1 MKLSDIAA
9 PIAAY
14 ADGPGAVRYAVCLRS
29 LASFLREFGDRTILE
44 LVECKPKLERA
55 RASSGCKLVNLIPH
69 LNALENILEASSAT
83 DRANAVRLLIKC
95 LSTDSVYLPP
105 MLEALRRALSRGDA
119 DVSVREFIDRLNND
133 IGSDAFE
140 HTLRELSV
148 SNLKREQVVQIAQN
162 VYGGIQKNTS
172 RRAALAYIRKPH
184 DARTNARRGIEASGG
199 RSAA

>member
-9 PIAAY
+9 PLAAY
-14 ADGPGAVRYAVCLRS
+14 ADGPGAAKYAVCLHS
-29 LASFLREFGDRTILE
+29 LASFLTEFGDHTVLE
-44 LVECKPKLERA
+44 LAECKPKVGRA
-55 RASSGCKLVNLIPH
+55 RASGCKLVNLIPH
-69 LNALENILEASSAT
+69 LDALGNILEASSAT

-105 MLEALRRALSRGDA
+105 MLEALRRALSRDDTDA
-119 DVSVREFIDRLNND
+119 SVAKFIERLNKD
-133 IGSDAFE
+133 IGSDAFD
-140 HTLRELSV
+140 HTLGELSA
-148 SNLKREQVVQIAQN
+148 SNLKREQVVQIAQK

-184 DARTNARRGIEASGG
+184 DARTNARRGIDASGG